1 MPGFDR
7 TGPMGEGPMT
17 GGARGRCNPRGLF
30 NTLGG
35 FGLGRGA
42 RRGYGQGFGRGYG
55 RGPGRGGFSPAGRGW
70 YGSAYDRPYA
80 MDDRDEITILK
91 NEADALNSELV
102 EINRRIQELE
112 GKGQEEV

>member
-17 GGARGRCNPRGLF
+17 GGARGRCNPRGFF
-30 NTLGG
+30 NTFRG

-42 RRGYGQGFGRGYG
+42 RRGYGRGQGRRGFFP
-55 RGPGRGGFSPAGRGW
+55 PGGGW
-70 YGSAYDRPYA
+70 YGPAYDRPYA
-80 MDDRDEITILK
+80 MSDKDEITILK
-91 NEADALNSELV
+91 NEADALNSELG

-112 GKGQEEV
+112 GKDQK